1 MPVRTNIIS
10 SGGGGTGKKFRMFT
24 SEYADLF
31 PTLINI
37 ECGSQHAV
45 KFKLGDDVDF
55 PERSYLEIKIEGS
68 DEPDTTTTEYTYSIG
83 NNPYYSGGQWLPFRD
98 GREIVYSLPPCKYAI
113 IKSVYYSSEIPI
125 EVEIL

>member
-10 SGGGGTGKKFRMFT
+10 SGGTRAKFRMFT
-24 SEYADLF
+24 TRYNDIVK
-31 PTLINI
+31 TLINT

-68 DEPDTTTTEYTYSIG
+68 DRPDTTTTEYTYSG
-83 NNPYYSGGQWLPFRD
+83 GGGNPYYAGGQWRPAVD
-98 GREIVYSLPPCKYAI
+98 GREIVYSLPPCKYVI
-113 IKSVYYSSEIPI
+113 IKTVYFSSEIPI